1 MNILKK
7 LLWNVQE
14 NRFRAGIRMIVTLLV
29 FFLVYRGYL
38 WILNSLGVSLFYSP
52 KTPLW
57 IFLLAGT
64 VRLFPVVIAI
74 LFSGL
79 LIDRRRIKNFGFH
92 FKKAWWIDLLFG
104 FSLGAI
110 LMSMIFFVELIFGWV
125 SIGNTIHFIST
136 SSGFTGS
143 ILVFLF
149 YFACLGIFEELLSRG
164 YLLKNL
170 AEGFHLK
177 AIGPKASVMISWFLI
192 SIIFGLAHIGN
203 PGTTVVSVINLVLL
217 GLTMGA
223 GFILTGE
230 LAIPIGLH
238 VSWNV
243 FQGIVFGFP
252 VSGITFPS
260 EIVSLVKTD
269 QHGPEIWTGGSF
281 GPEAGL
287 LGLSAA
293 IIGMVLIFVWVA
305 IRRGTRCGETRIAL
319 YP

>member
-1 MNILKK
+1 M
-7 LLWNVQE
+7 QE
-14 NRFRAGIRMIVTLLV
+14 DRFRAGIRIIITLLV
-29 FFLVYRGYL
+29 FFLMYRGYL
-38 WILNSLGVSLFYSP
+38 WILNRLGVSLFYSP
-52 KTPLW
+52 KAPLW
-57 IFLLAGT
+57 IFLVAGT
-64 VRLFPVVIAI
+64 VRLFPAVIAI

-79 LIDRRRIKNFGFH
+79 LIDRRRIKTFGFH
-92 FKKAWWIDLLFG
+92 LKKTWWTDLLFG

-110 LMSMIFFVELIFGWV
+110 LMSMIFFIELIFGWV
-125 SIGNTIHFIST
+125 SIGNTIHFNSA

-143 ILVFLF
+143 FLVFVF
-149 YFACLGIFEELLSRG
+149 YFACLGIFEEYLSRG

-177 AIGPKASVMISWFLI
+177 IIGPKASVMISWFLI

-203 PGTTVVSVINLVLL
+203 PGTTVISVINLVLL

-252 VSGITFPS
+252 VSGVTFPS
-260 EIVSLVKTD
+260 EIVSLVTIN
-269 QHGPEIWTGGSF
+269 QHGPEIWTGGPF
-281 GPEAGL
+281 CPEAGL
-287 LGLSAA
+287 LGLGAA
-293 IIGMVLIFVWVA
+293 IIGMVLIFAWAA
-305 IRRGTRCGETRIAL
+305 IRRGKRLGETQVAS